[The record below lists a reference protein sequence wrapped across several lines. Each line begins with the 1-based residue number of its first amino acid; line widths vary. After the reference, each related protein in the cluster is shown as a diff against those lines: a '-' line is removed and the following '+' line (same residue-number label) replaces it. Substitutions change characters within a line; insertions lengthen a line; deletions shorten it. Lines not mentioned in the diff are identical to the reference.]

1 MLEGDRMPTSSFY
14 YGVSALYYVQSFNGV
29 VEFVNY
35 ILVFSRHGW
44 EEDILGLVQSML
56 LFEYLVEVL
65 PKSMRYK
72 LYFEVLLVFV
82 DEEPLIL

>member
-1 MLEGDRMPTSSFY
+1 MVL
-14 YGVSALYYVQSFNGV
+14 ALVVTKFTVRDSCGHLFNGV

-44 EEDILGLVQSML
+44 EEDILGLVQGML